1 MAKYKHKK
9 LFTVKSN
16 NKQINMEVNESN
28 YNHFQSLSP
37 MQQKALQDLMTLCFY
52 KKCMIKQYI
61 FFI

>member
-1 MAKYKHKK
+1 MAKNKHKK

-37 MQQKALQDLMTLCFY
+37 MQQKAVQDLMTL
-52 KKCMIKQYI
+52 I
-61 FFI
+61 FLQEMYD